1 MESFFLNHPFDF
13 LQQRQ
18 KPPMHYISDTR
29 FCDTTVDVVESTKIL
44 LSKQAFCRSKEM
56 LPAPHEQAFVRDLER
71 ILRRVRIHDN
81 GHVLFC

>member
-1 MESFFLNHPFDF
+1 MYNIP
-13 LQQRQ
+13 
-18 KPPMHYISDTR
+18 DTR

-56 LPAPHEQAFVRDLER
+56 LPAPHQQAFIRDLER

-81 GHVLFC
+81 GHVLLG

>member
-29 FCDTTVDVVESTKIL
+29 FYDTTVDVVESTKIL

-56 LPAPHEQAFVRDLER
+56 LPTSHEQAFVRDLER

-81 GHVLFC
+81 GHVLLG